1 MKKISLLFVGVLFC
15 TLVFANGTD
24 EPIAPTS
31 SSVAVTNLSGSSLFK
46 LYYSAYMAGDVRVT
60 ILNQSEKIVFTEKM
74 RKTDGFIRPYNF
86 EGLAVGDYTIQIENR
101 EGKHVE
107 KIHYNA
113 GKIEKLINIVKLTE
127 EGKYLL
133 SVSSKSADH
142 VNVNIYNAF
151 SELIHSESRYINRD
165 FAEVIN
171 LKGID
176 AFTIEVTDSKGL
188 LKTLKY

>member
-24 EPIAPTS
+24 EPIAPA
-31 SSVAVTNLSGSSLFK
+31 SSVAVTNSSGSSLFK
-46 LYYSAYMAGDVRVT
+46 LYYSAYTAADVKVS
-60 ILNQSEKIVFTEKM
+60 IFNQSGRLVFTERL

-86 EGLAVGDYTIQIENR
+86 EGLEVGDYTIQIENT
-101 EGKHVE
+101 EGKRVE
-107 KIHYNA
+107 RVHYNA
-113 GKIEKLINIVKLTE
+113 GKIEKLINIVKLAE

-133 SVSSKSADH
+133 SITSKRADN
-142 VNVNIYNAF
+142 VNVNIYNDND
-151 SELIHSESRYINRD
+151 ELIHSQKCFVNNE

-171 LKGID
+171 VKGIH
-176 AFTIEVTDSKGL
+176 AFKIEVTDSKGL